1 MLEVYYYD
9 DSICAEKVLMT
20 LAEKGIDDWVRHHVH
35 LFEHEQFNPEYLK
48 INPKAQVPTIIHDGK
63 IIRESS
69 IICDYIDDL
78 YPEPALKPADRGDI
92 AEMREWVKEVDEFAF
107 EAVASLSFTAVFRDR
122 LLAMSDEDR
131 TAYWAGQ
138 TLLDRTL
145 RQQSCVYNGIDSP
158 YAIRAL
164 VAWERIYDKIEKT
177 LGDGRTWLMGDVF
190 SLAEINFAPLIAR
203 VGSME
208 ILGIWLDDRP
218 LTSAWWERIS
228 ARPCFSD
235 GNVGAP
241 AEERELYSNA
251 GAKVIDAARKRLTD
265 YRADYSSALS

>member
-1 MLEVYYYD
+1 MLEVYYYE
-9 DSICAEKVLMT
+9 DSICAEKVLIT
-20 LAEKGIDDWVRHHVH
+20 LAEKGVDDWVRHHIH
-35 LFEHEQFNPEYLK
+35 LFKREQFAPEYLK
-48 INPKAQVPTIIHDGK
+48 INPKAQVPSIVHDGK

-69 IICDYIDDL
+69 IICDYLDDL
-78 YPEPALKPADRGDI
+78 YPQPALKPAGLAER

-131 TAYWAGQ
+131 AAYWAGQ

-145 RQQSCVYNGIDSP
+145 RQQSCVGEGINSP

-164 VAWERIYDKIEKT
+164 VAWERIFGKIEKT
-177 LGDGRTWLMGDVF
+177 LGDGRSWLMGDLF

-208 ILGIWLDDRP
+208 ILGIWLESRP
-218 LTSAWWERIS
+218 ETEAWWDRIR
-228 ARPCFSD
+228 ARPSFSEA
-235 GNVGAP
+235 NVGAP
-241 AEERELYSNA
+241 ADEKELYAGA
-251 GAKVIDAARKRLTD
+251 GAKIIDAARKRLD
-265 YRADYSSALS
+265 AYREDYSSALS

>member
-20 LAEKGIDDWVRHHVH
+20 LAEKGVDDWVPHHVH
-35 LFEHEQFNPEYLK
+35 LFEREQFDPEYLK
-48 INPKAQVPTIIHDGK
+48 INPKAQVPTIIHNGK

-78 YPEPALKPADRGDI
+78 YPEPPLKPTDRGDI

-131 TAYWAGQ
+131 AAYWASQ

-145 RQQSCVYNGIDSP
+145 RQQSCVHEGINSP

-177 LGDGRTWLMGDVF
+177 LGDDRPWLMGDVF

-218 LTSAWWERIS
+218 KTQAWWDRLRT
-228 ARPCFSD
+228 RPSFSE

-241 AEERELYSNA
+241 EDEKELYAGA
-251 GAKVIDAARKRLTD
+251 GAKIIDAARQRLSD
-265 YRADYSSALS
+265 YRADYSSALN

>member
-20 LAEKGIDDWVRHHVH
+20 LAEKGVDDWVRHHVH
-35 LFEHEQFNPEYLK
+35 LFEREQFDPEYLK

-78 YPEPALKPADRGDI
+78 YPEPALKPSDRGDV

-131 TAYWAGQ
+131 AAYWAGQ

-145 RQQSCVYNGIDSP
+145 RQQSCVHDGINSP

-208 ILGIWLDDRP
+208 ILSIWLEDRP
-218 LTSAWWERIS
+218 QTRAWWDRLR
-228 ARPCFSD
+228 ARPSFSE

-241 AEERELYSNA
+241 EGEKELYASA
-251 GAKVIDAARKRLTD
+251 GAKVIDAARQRLSD
-265 YRADYSSALS
+265 YRADYSSALR